1 MKNIKKIII
10 LILVLCSFVG
20 AYSQTKTTI
29 RGKVIDQKDKSPII
43 GATVVESNKENRV
56 VNGTITDTDGNF
68 VYQMKNPANTMKVS
82 VIGYQAK
89 TFKPNPL
96 KQVVIE
102 LTSSDLQVE
111 QVTIVGKQKSF
122 NNLTN

>member
-10 LILVLCSFVG
+10 LILVLCSFIG

-43 GATVVESNKENRV
+43 GANVVESDKENRA
-56 VNGTITDTDGNF
+56 VNGVVTDVDGNF
-68 VYQMKNPANTMKVS
+68 VYQMKNPENTMKVS

-89 TFKPNPL
+89 VFKPNPQ
-96 KQVVIE
+96 KSVVIE
-102 LTSSDLQVE
+102 LTS
-111 QVTIVGKQKSF
+111 
-122 NNLTN
+122 